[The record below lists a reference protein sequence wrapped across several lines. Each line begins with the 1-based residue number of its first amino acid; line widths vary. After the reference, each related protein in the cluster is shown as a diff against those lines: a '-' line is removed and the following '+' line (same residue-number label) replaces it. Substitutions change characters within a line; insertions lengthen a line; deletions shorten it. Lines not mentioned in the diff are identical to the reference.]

1 MKYKTLQTKFP
12 DNADPEGVCW
22 VAAAVQG
29 KRLHRFLY
37 LMHHIIINSKEKN
50 IQNKDI
56 NLKKYIMT

>member
-37 LMHHIIINSKEKN
+37 LMHHV
-50 IQNKDI
+50 I
-56 NLKKYIMT
+56 NLKEIKILKTKTYIN

>member
-1 MKYKTLQTKFP
+1 MKYKTLQTKLP

-37 LMHHIIINSKEKN
+37 LMHHV
-50 IQNKDI
+50 I
-56 NLKKYIMT
+56 NLKEIKILKTKTYIN